1 MAIKLENR
9 AQKVGQKTLER
20 EELHCVR
27 ESVVLKPYSDAREP
41 SGGVFKRRRIRLKR
55 SKTVYRIGHAN

>member
-1 MAIKLENR
+1 MK
-9 AQKVGQKTLER
+9 R
-20 EELHCVR
+20 EELHCIR

-41 SGGVFKRRRIRLKR
+41 SGGVFKRRRVRLKR